1 MKLNIITLSFL
12 SMLFFG
18 FHPSG
23 SKLITHWKPPQEET
37 DSVIWHKA
45 VLFTK
50 IFNAHDTSEMNKLLP
65 DDFMLLLLHD
75 NSLGKR
81 SVLNMMT
88 DTAIQSTF
96 KHLLHR
102 NAQTII
108 RYSDDN
114 NSASLDVAVD
124 FLDPAMAESVKK
136 EHGYGLSIMYFQK
149 RSGRWWLKTIHL
161 DLHCSLCNE

>member
-1 MKLNIITLSFL
+1 MKLNIVTLTFL
-12 SMLFFG
+12 SSLLFG

-23 SKLITHWKPPQEET
+23 SKLVTHWKSAQEEP
-37 DSVIWHKA
+37 DSVIWHQA

-50 IFNAHDTSEMNKLLP
+50 IFNAHDTAEMNKLLP
-65 DDFMLLLLHD
+65 DDFMFLLLHD

-81 SVLNMMT
+81 SVLNMMI

-96 KHLLHR
+96 KHVLHR
-102 NAQTII
+102 NALTII

-114 NSASLDVAVD
+114 NSASLDVAID

-136 EHGYGLSIMYFQK
+136 EDGYGLSIMYFQK
-149 RSGRWWLKTIHL
+149 RSGKWWLKTIHL